1 MIEIFTEELY
11 DVERS
16 LEVLEQ
22 STMRYRSRKMQKG
35 LEVRQ
40 ENLKAKLSELR
51 KKLDDRKDD
60 TVGFHSMGI
69 DHIFV
74 DECHMFKNLMFQT
87 RHNRV
92 AGIGNTK
99 GSQRA
104 MNLLFAIR
112 DIQHRTG
119 RDLGAT
125 FCPVRWW

>member
-1 MIEIFTEELY
+1 MHGQFAKIPQSEETIIEIFTEELY

-51 KKLDDRKDD
+51 TKLDGRKDD
-60 TVGFHSMGI
+60 TVDFHSMGI

-74 DECHMFKNLMFQT
+74 DESHYQNFLIF
-87 RHNRV
+87 
-92 AGIGNTK
+92 
-99 GSQRA
+99 
-104 MNLLFAIR
+104 LF
-112 DIQHRTG
+112 DI
-119 RDLGAT
+119 LNILK
-125 FCPVRWW
+125 FSIFFI

>member
-51 KKLDDRKDD
+51 KNWTTARMIPW
-60 TVGFHSMGI
+60 TF
-69 DHIFV
+69 
-74 DECHMFKNLMFQT
+74 
-87 RHNRV
+87 
-92 AGIGNTK
+92 
-99 GSQRA
+99 
-104 MNLLFAIR
+104 
-112 DIQHRTG
+112 IQW
-119 RDLGAT
+119 
-125 FCPVRWW
+125 V